1 MKSARNVKKRYPI
14 NLVIMTDIGEQMLVC
29 FDETYSR
36 VDWNTVIEA
45 WHKKINEELSFVLN
59 PQVLML
65 FQESISHQDEQYLS
79 RLRKW
84 MYELPTIE
92 L

>member
-1 MKSARNVKKRYPI
+1 MA
-14 NLVIMTDIGEQMLVC
+14 DIGEQMLVC

-36 VDWNTVIEA
+36 VDWSAVFEA
-45 WHKKINEELSFVLN
+45 WHKMINEELSVVLN
-59 PQVLML
+59 LQVLML
-65 FQESISHQDEQYLS
+65 FQESIDHQDEQYIS

-84 MYELPTIE
+84 MYESPTIE